1 MADHRLLIATHLL
14 EQMRAAAKDAAPN
27 ECCGLLVG
35 RRAPV
40 AIVTRAV
47 AAENVHDKPAKFF
60 TIDPALQFKLIKELR
75 DNPGEEQLLG
85 CYHSHPD
92 GPAAPSP
99 RDLAEANDPDL
110 IWMVLDARTG
120 EAGAFQLAAGRFEPM
135 ILIANPIPR

>member
-1 MADHRLLIATHLL
+1 MADHRLLIATRLIEH
-14 EQMRAAAKDAAPN
+14 MRAAAKEAAPN

-35 RRAPV
+35 RRDPV
-40 AIVTRAV
+40 AIVTRAI
-47 AAENVHDKPAKFF
+47 AADNVHANPAEFF
-60 TIDPALQFKLIKELR
+60 TIDPAAQFKILKELR
-75 DNPGEEQLLG
+75 DSPDGEQLLG

-110 IWMVLDARTG
+110 IWLVLDAKTG

-135 ILIANPIPR
+135 VLIVS